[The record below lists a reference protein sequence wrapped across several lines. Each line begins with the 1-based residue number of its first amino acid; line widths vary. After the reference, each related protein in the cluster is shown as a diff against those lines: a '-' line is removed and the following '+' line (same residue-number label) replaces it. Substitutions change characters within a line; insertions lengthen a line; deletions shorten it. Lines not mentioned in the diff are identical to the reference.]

1 MSTVLTENPLARR
14 VPLAG
19 PLAERVFPPHQP
31 SPTAQPKLPWP
42 TELKVFDSAG
52 AIDPADRQRAT
63 SITVVAIETI
73 SGLRPLSQLDHC
85 FATSLIFLMSHLR
98 RTHQATGLR
107 VQSMRMQS
115 PAPDVIEV
123 SVHLRQD
130 KHSCAAALRLV
141 RQRNNWICTRFEIA
155 LRPDAIMRASIGEVV
170 S

>member
-1 MSTVLTENPLARR
+1 MSTILTDNPLARR
-14 VPLAG
+14 VQSAG
-19 PLAERVFPPHQP
+19 PLAERVFPQRQP
-31 SPTAQPKLPWP
+31 GPTAQPKLPWP
-42 TELKVFDSAG
+42 TEPKVVDSNN
-52 AIDPADRQRAT
+52 AIDPASRQRAT
-63 SITVVAIETI
+63 AITVVAVETL
-73 SGLRPLSQLDHC
+73 SGLRPMSQLDRC
-85 FATSLIFLMSHLR
+85 FATSLIFLMAYLR

-107 VQSMRMQS
+107 VQSIRMQS

-123 SVHLRQD
+123 SAHLLQD